1 MTKFPVVVYSLLL
14 SAGFCFAK
22 LNAQSAG
29 PFQLGKVLTPLST
42 ISMKTAEI
50 SDFMPGKNKLF
61 VVGDAKVV
69 EVVDLSNPGMPKKI
83 AEKEIP
89 GNASSVTVHGD
100 LVAVSMLEDEEW
112 KDGQVQVMRYTDSL
126 EVVGLYRVCSQPDM
140 IKFTPDGKNLLVA
153 CEGSPSTDFSEDPEG
168 GIAVLTVAKADD
180 AELWK
185 GAELTVV
192 RFDKLDTNSLKKAGV
207 RAPGVQGFV
216 KSLEPE
222 YITVSEDSRWAWVS
236 LQENNAIAKLDVKA
250 KKITK
255 VFPLGYVDY
264 SSGATIDAVSNGL
277 IEMKN
282 YPLRGL
288 RQPDG
293 IASFAIG
300 DKYYVLTANEGA
312 PVNDYKAWTD
322 VTTPLMLAEQ
332 GRLDP
337 SVFTDSLLNEL
348 KDLSV
353 SNLEHCNAGRRTHVA
368 EKCPYMYTF
377 GSRSMS
383 IFDGETGRL
392 VWDTYDMFERILA
405 KIAPEYF
412 NWNAKKGKVKM
423 DKRSG
428 DKGCE
433 PENVTVGEVGYKR
446 YAFVGLERTS
456 GIMVVDV
463 TEAET
468 PRYLKAPKPEEYKG
482 PKVVDYYLDP
492 LDRGPEGI
500 LFIPADKSP
509 LANQALLIVGYEYS
523 KTLTIYMV
531 K

>member
-1 MTKFPVVVYSLLL
+1 MKQNPVIVLSLLFC
-14 SAGFCFAK
+14 AGFCFAK
-22 LNAQSAG
+22 QNATSAG
-29 PFQLGKVLTPLST
+29 PFQLGGVLTPLST
-42 ISMKTAEI
+42 LSMKTAEI
-50 SDFMPGKNKLF
+50 SAFMPGKNMLF

-69 EVVDLSNPGMPKKI
+69 EVVDLNNPGLPKKV
-83 AEKEIP
+83 AEKVIP
-89 GNASSVTVHGD
+89 GNASSVTVFGD

-112 KDGQVQVMRYTDSL
+112 RDGQVQVMRYTDSL
-126 EVVGLYRVCSQPDM
+126 EVLGLYKVCSQPDM
-140 IKFTPDGKNLLVA
+140 ITFSPDGKNLLVA

-168 GIAVLTVAKADD
+168 GVAFLSVAKAGD

-185 GAELTVV
+185 NAELTVA
-192 RFDKLDTNSLKKAGV
+192 RFDKLDTAALKKAGV
-207 RAPGVQGFV
+207 RAPGTQGFV

-222 YITVSEDSRWAWVS
+222 YITVSKDSKWAWVS
-236 LQENNAIAKLDVKA
+236 LQENNAIAKVDVNARKV
-250 KKITK
+250 KS
-255 VFPLGYVDY
+255 VFPLGYLDY
-264 SSGATIDAVSNGL
+264 TGGATIDAVSNGM
-277 IEMKN
+277 IEMKK

-293 IASFAIG
+293 IASFSIG
-300 DKYYVLTANEGA
+300 EKYYVLTANEGA

-322 VTTPLMLAEQ
+322 VTTPMMLAEQ
-332 GRLDP
+332 GRLYRP
-337 SVFTDSLLNEL
+337 VFTDSLLNEL

-353 SNLEHCNAGRRTHVA
+353 SNLERTCDGERTKSPACKH
-368 EKCPYMYTF
+368 MYTF
-377 GSRSMS
+377 GTRSMS

-392 VWDTYDMFERILA
+392 VWDTYDTFERILA

-412 NWNAKKGKVKM
+412 NWNAKKDKVKM
-423 DKRSG
+423 DKRSS

-456 GIMVVDV
+456 GVMVIDV

-468 PRYLKAPKPEEYKG
+468 PKYIKAPKPEEYKG

-509 LANQALLIVGYEYS
+509 LADQALLVVGYEYS
-523 KTLTIYMV
+523 KTLTIYTV

>member
-1 MTKFPVVVYSLLL
+1 MDKIAAVSFSLLF
-14 SAGFCFAK
+14 ATGFCFAK
-22 LNAQSAG
+22 QNAQSAG
-29 PFQLGKVLTPLST
+29 PFQLGSVLTPLAT
-42 ISMKTAEI
+42 LPMKTAEI

-126 EVVGLYRVCSQPDM
+126 EVVGLYKVCSQPDM

-168 GIAVLTVAKADD
+168 GIAILSVAKAGD

-222 YITVSEDSRWAWVS
+222 YITVSGDSRWAWVS

-255 VFPLGYVDY
+255 VFPLGYLDF
-264 SSGATIDAVSNGL
+264 SGGATIDAVSNGL
-277 IEMKN
+277 IEMKK

-322 VTTPLMLAEQ
+322 VTSPMMLAEQ
-332 GRLDP
+332 GRLYRP
-337 SVFTDSLLNEL
+337 VFTDSLLNEL
-348 KDLSV
+348 KDLTV
-353 SNLEHCNAGRRTHVA
+353 SGLERNCDGERTKSPACKH
-368 EKCPYMYTF
+368 MYIF

-392 VWDTYDMFERILA
+392 VWDTYDTFERILA

-423 DKRSG
+423 DKRSS

-468 PRYLKAPKPEEYKG
+468 PRYIKAPKPEEYKG

-492 LDRGPEGI
+492 LDRGPEGV

-509 LANQALLIVGYEYS
+509 LSNQALLIVGYEYS
-523 KTLTIYMV
+523 KTLTIYTV

>member
-1 MTKFPVVVYSLLL
+1 MKQNPAIVLSLLIC
-14 SAGFCFAK
+14 AGFCFAK
-22 LNAQSAG
+22 QNASSAG
-29 PFQLGKVLTPLST
+29 PFQLGGVLTPLST

-50 SDFMPGKNKLF
+50 SAFMPGKNVLF
-61 VVGDAKVV
+61 VVGEAKIV

-83 AEKEIP
+83 AEKQIP
-89 GNASSVTVHGD
+89 GNASSVTVSGD
-100 LVAVSMLEDEEW
+100 LVAVSMLEDDAW

-126 EVVGLYRVCSQPDM
+126 EVVGLYKVCSQPDM
-140 IKFTPDGKNLLVA
+140 ITFTPDGKNLLVA

-168 GIAVLTVAKADD
+168 GVAFLSVAKAGD

-185 GAELTVV
+185 NAELTVA
-192 RFDKLDTNSLKKAGV
+192 RFNKLDTAALKKAGV
-207 RAPGVQGFV
+207 RAPGTQGFV

-222 YITVSEDSRWAWVS
+222 YITVSKDSKWAWVS
-236 LQENNAIAKLDVKA
+236 LQENNAIAKVDVNARKV
-250 KKITK
+250 KS
-255 VFPLGYVDY
+255 VFPLGYVNY
-264 SSGATIDAVSNGL
+264 SNGATVDAVSNGI
-277 IEMKN
+277 IEMKK
-282 YPLRGL
+282 YPLHGL

-322 VTTPLMLAEQ
+322 VTTPMLLAEQ
-332 GRLDP
+332 GKLYRP
-337 SVFTDSLLNEL
+337 VFTDSLLNEL
-348 KDLSV
+348 KELTVSSLERTCDGERDKSV
-353 SNLEHCNAGRRTHVA
+353 ACKHMNI
-368 EKCPYMYTF
+368 F

-392 VWDTYDMFERILA
+392 VWDTYDTFERILA

-412 NWNAKKGKVKM
+412 NWNAKKNKVKM
-423 DKRSG
+423 DKRSS

-468 PRYLKAPKPEEYKG
+468 PKYIKAPKPEEYKG
-482 PKVVDYYLDP
+482 PKVVDFYLDP

-509 LANQALLIVGYEYS
+509 RADQALLIVGYEYS
-523 KTLTIYMV
+523 KTLTIYTV